1 MIRTLGLKS
10 LPLLALALG
19 LLAVLPAQAQ
29 SSTPNAT
36 ASSPAALGPAYDITK
51 EITIQGNI
59 LKIEA
64 PASGSTLVGTHVQ
77 IQTPQGVVDSHLG
90 SGAIVSAQSLGIYP
104 GMSVT
109 VTGMMATYG
118 GNSVLLARV
127 LTTPNR
133 VFNLRNEHG
142 IPARSL
148 LSRGNSSS
156 ASTTKG
162 GL

>member
-1 MIRTLGLKS
+1 MIRNLGLKS
-10 LPLLALALG
+10 LPLISLALG
-19 LLAVLPAQAQ
+19 LLGALPVYAQ
-29 SSTPNAT
+29 SSASQAT
-36 ASSPAALGPAYDITK
+36 VASPAALGPVYDLTK

-64 PASGSTLVGTHVQ
+64 PTGSTPLGTHVQ
-77 IQTPQGVVDSHLG
+77 IQTSQGVVDSHLG
-90 SGAIVSAQSLGIYP
+90 SGALASAQSLGIYP
-104 GMSVT
+104 GLSVT

-127 LTTPNR
+127 LTTPNH

-148 LSRGNSSS
+148 LPRGNSSS
-156 ASTTKG
+156 TSATKG